1 MNNELSQSKSCFT
14 NSLILNVKIYVIF
27 PTVRSKELL
36 FLTVKHLLNLSLN
49 KSNKVEKFQEKN
61 QNFETF
67 LFFP

>member
-1 MNNELSQSKSCFT
+1 MSFFLRLDQKSYF
-14 NSLILNVKIYVIF
+14 
-27 PTVRSKELL
+27 